1 MSVAYQ
7 MGSALPPAV
16 KVSMRASKGTP
27 SFTAVSDPAALWLTV
42 SPDSGLLP
50 GTLSVWVNP
59 ESLAVGSYTAN
70 ITVTVSGVAAPL
82 ILPVNLAVTSAPP
95 ALSISSKSLNFA
107 VPVVPPG
114 STTQTVLLSVSG
126 NAPVSFTA
134 SAGSTPWLRVSPPS
148 GMVFSFAPAQLAI
161 SVDASS
167 LNPQAKPY
175 TAKVTVVAS
184 GVTSA
189 SRSQNIT
196 VSLTVNPSAPTIAS
210 IFPSTLPVNT
220 GPWTVTVRGTNIYKT
235 TVAKIQSTALAT
247 TIISPTALTAV
258 VPASLLTSAGTLN
271 LLLSNPAPGG
281 DSATSAI
288 TVANVPTIAAVASTA
303 SYATASFSPG
313 ELVTIFGS
321 DIGPAAPANMSITNG
336 FVDTSLG
343 GVSVTVDG
351 KAAPIIYASSG
362 QINIQIPYEVS
373 QGAGKALALTNGASA
388 PVTTNIAIAAS
399 APGLFIFTPD
409 PANPGG
415 GQAAVLNYSTA
426 TQQYSLNTS
435 SNPAKIGDTIL
446 LFLTG
451 EGDYLPAPVAPQTSN
466 TGWIVTAPTAPAT
479 LPEINPLPDVN
490 IGGTAASVKYAGPV
504 VGSVTGLMQINVVV
518 PAGSKT
524 GAAVPISVT
533 IGGNTSQAATTIA
546 VHP

>member
-1 MSVAYQ
+1 
-7 MGSALPPAV
+7 MGAALPPAA
-16 KVSMRASKGTP
+16 KVAVRASKGTP
-27 SFTAVSDPAALWLTV
+27 SYTAVSDPAALWLTV
-42 SPDSGLLP
+42 SPGSGLLP

-59 ESLAVGSYTAN
+59 TSLSVGSYSAN
-70 ITVTVSGVAAPL
+70 VSVTVSGVASPL
-82 ILPVNLAVTSAPP
+82 TLPVNLNVVSAPP
-95 ALSISSKSLNFA
+95 TLTLSSKSLNFA

-114 STTQTVLLSVSG
+114 STTQTVLLSVNG
-126 NAPVSFTA
+126 NSPVSYTA
-134 SAGSTPWLRVSPPS
+134 SAGSTPWLKVSPPS
-148 GMVFSFAPAQLAI
+148 GIIFSFAPAQLAI
-161 SVDASS
+161 TVDASS
-167 LNPQAKPY
+167 LNPQAKAY
-175 TAKVTVVAS
+175 VAKITVVAS
-184 GVTSA
+184 GVSSA
-189 SRSQNIT
+189 SHSQNIT
-196 VSLTVNPSAPTIAS
+196 VNLTVNPSPPTITS

-247 TIISPTALTAV
+247 TVISPNALTAV

-281 DSATSAI
+281 DSATSPIA
-288 TVANVPTIAAVASTA
+288 VANVPTISAVASTA

-321 DIGPAAPANMSITNG
+321 DIGPATPATLTTTNG
-336 FVDTSLG
+336 YVDNSLG
-343 GVSVTVDG
+343 GVSITVDG

-362 QINIQIPYEVS
+362 QINIQVPYEVS
-373 QGAGKALALTNGASA
+373 QGAAKALSLTNGASA
-388 PVTTNIAIAAS
+388 PVTTNITIAAT

-415 GQAAVLNYSTA
+415 GQAAVLNYSTL

-435 SNPAKIGDTIL
+435 ANPAKIGDTIL

-451 EGDYLPAPVAPQTSN
+451 EGAYLPAPVAPLTTN
-466 TGWIVTAPTAPAT
+466 TGWVVTAPTPPAT
-479 LPEINPLPDVN
+479 LPEISPLPTVT
-490 IGGTAASVKYAGPV
+490 IGGASASVKYAGPV
-504 VGSVTGLMQINVVV
+504 LGSITGLMQINVVV
-518 PAGSKT
+518 PAGSTT
-524 GAAVPISVT
+524 GVAVPMSVT

>member
-1 MSVAYQ
+1 
-7 MGSALPPAV
+7 
-16 KVSMRASKGTP
+16 
-27 SFTAVSDPAALWLTV
+27 
-42 SPDSGLLP
+42 
-50 GTLSVWVNP
+50 
-59 ESLAVGSYTAN
+59 
-70 ITVTVSGVAAPL
+70 
-82 ILPVNLAVTSAPP
+82 
-95 ALSISSKSLNFA
+95 
-107 VPVVPPG
+107 
-114 STTQTVLLSVSG
+114 
-126 NAPVSFTA
+126 
-134 SAGSTPWLRVSPPS
+134 
-148 GMVFSFAPAQLAI
+148 
-161 SVDASS
+161 
-167 LNPQAKPY
+167 
-175 TAKVTVVAS
+175 
-184 GVTSA
+184 
-189 SRSQNIT
+189 
-196 VSLTVNPSAPTIAS
+196 
-210 IFPSTLPVNT
+210 
-220 GPWTVTVRGTNIYKT
+220 
-235 TVAKIQSTALAT
+235 
-247 TIISPTALTAV
+247 
-258 VPASLLTSAGTLN
+258 
-271 LLLSNPAPGG
+271 
-281 DSATSAI
+281 
-288 TVANVPTIAAVASTA
+288 
-303 SYATASFSPG
+303 
-313 ELVTIFGS
+313 
-321 DIGPAAPANMSITNG
+321 
-336 FVDTSLG
+336 VDTSLG